1 MKDSTIQSSGLILH
15 DIKPLL
21 EIEDY
26 SFYYF
31 LALSIVV
38 IFLVLAIIYLIVK
51 WFKNRNK
58 FNIRVENY
66 KLLNKIDLEDTKNS
80 AYLITLYGTTFKDDS
95 QRHKEMFENINSR
108 LESYKYKKNVP
119 KFDDE
124 TLSYIEIYRGMIDV

>member
-1 MKDSTIQSSGLILH
+1 MKDSAIQSSGLILH

-31 LALSIVV
+31 LALIIVV
-38 IFLVLAIIYLIVK
+38 IFLVVAIIYLIVK
-51 WFKNRNK
+51 WFRNRNK

-108 LESYKYKKNVP
+108 LESYKYKKDVP

-124 TLSYIEIYRGMIDV
+124 TVSYIEIYRGMIDV

>member
-1 MKDSTIQSSGLILH
+1 MKDSAIQSSGLILH

-38 IFLVLAIIYLIVK
+38 IFLVVAIIYLIVK
-51 WFKNRNK
+51 WFRNRNK

>member
-31 LALSIVV
+31 IALSIV
-38 IFLVLAIIYLIVK
+38 IAFLIIAIIYLVVK

-58 FNIRVENY
+58 FNLRAENY

-80 AYLITLYGTTFKDDS
+80 AYSITLYGATFKDDS

-108 LESYKYKKNVP
+108 LESYKYKKDVP

-124 TLSYIEIYRGMIDV
+124 TLSYIEIYKGMIDV